1 MYSTRYTL
9 NWCWN
14 GVGGVLL
21 PSTSPILCTDTC
33 KYSQTHIH
41 KSTHSFYC
49 PPRTLD
55 VKKVPRS
62 LYLSLILSVS
72 RSLCPSVLLSLC
84 VSLCRPVT
92 LFLCLSVCRSA
103 DSLSLYLSVSLAH
116 FLSLLLVSVAV
127 SLAFSL
133 NPTHTHVRTHIR
145 TYTYTNTHTGT
156 HTYTRTHR
164 QTYTQHSISYCSP
177 RTSSSAVLAAAG
189 YAFSSALTICISA
202 WVATA

>member
-1 MYSTRYTL
+1 M
-9 NWCWN
+9 
-14 GVGGVLL
+14 LL

-103 DSLSLYLSVSLAH
+103 DSLSLYLSVSLAR
-116 FLSLLLVSVAV
+116 FPSLLLVSVALSLSV
-127 SLAFSL
+127 SLF
-133 NPTHTHVRTHIR
+133 HTHIH
-145 TYTYTNTHTGT
+145 HT
-156 HTYTRTHR
+156 
-164 QTYTQHSISYCSP
+164 ISALAAASEFASSSATT
-177 RTSSSAVLAAAG
+177 TSSSVLFLTATCSG
-189 YAFSSALTICISA
+189 SMPVYKRERHQPTSAHHMGMCTRKS
-202 WVATA
+202 